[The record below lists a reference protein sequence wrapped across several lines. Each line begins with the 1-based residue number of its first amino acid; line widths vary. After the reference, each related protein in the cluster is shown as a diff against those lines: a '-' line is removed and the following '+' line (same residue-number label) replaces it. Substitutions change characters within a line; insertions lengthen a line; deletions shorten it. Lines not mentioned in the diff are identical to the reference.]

1 MRRFL
6 PLLALS
12 FLALPAFA
20 YGHHGLNVNISTD
33 DEEPLTRCDQ
43 IRVSYDGE
51 RVPVTEESLDARGLR
66 ALTVNTS
73 RNGGVYV
80 IGSEDGTYSVKAC
93 KAAAFADSSSIR
105 ATLSGQNLSAEGPD
119 RSDWVVYFIVRAPRG
134 ANLDLSA
141 HNGPIAVRDVNGTI
155 TAHTQNGPLSLKNTS
170 GTIDASAVNGP
181 VSFAGD
187 SGTVKLRVE
196 NGPLSV
202 KLKSDFWG
210 SGSLDASTANGPL
223 SIKLPANYRSGV
235 VVETDGN
242 GPVSCRAAACRGVR
256 AFRDDGEEDRPR
268 RIELGSGSMVI
279 HLSTTNG
286 PLSIKEQEQD

>member
-6 PLLALS
+6 SLLALS
-12 FLALPAFA
+12 FLALPTFA

-33 DEEPLTRCDQ
+33 DDEPLTRCDQ
-43 IRVSYDGE
+43 IRASFDGE
-51 RVPVTEESLDARGLR
+51 RVPVTEESVDARGLR
-66 ALTVNTS
+66 ALTVHTS

-80 IGSEDGTYSVKAC
+80 IGSDDGTYSIKAC
-93 KAAAFADSSSIR
+93 KASALGDSSSIR
-105 ATLSGQNLSAEGPD
+105 ASLNGQTLSADGPD
-119 RSDWVVYFIVRAPRG
+119 RGDWVVYFIVRAPRN

-141 HNGPIAVRDVNGTI
+141 NNGPVAVRDVNGTI
-155 TAHTQNGPLSLKNTS
+155 TAHTQNGPLSLKNTT

-181 VSFAGD
+181 VSFSGD
-187 SGTVKLRVE
+187 SGNVKLRVE

-202 KLKSDFWG
+202 KLNSDFWG

-223 SIKLPANYRSGV
+223 SLKLPENYRSGV

-256 AFRDDGEEDRPR
+256 AFREDGEMDRPR
-268 RIELGSGSMVI
+268 RIELGSGSMAV
-279 HLSTTNG
+279 HLATTNG
-286 PLSIKEQEQD
+286 PLSIKEQE

>member
-20 YGHHGLNVNISTD
+20 YHSHGLNLNISTD
-33 DEEPLTRCDQ
+33 DDEPLTRCDQ
-43 IRVSYDGE
+43 IRASFDGE
-51 RVPVTEESLDARGLR
+51 RVPVTEETLDTRGVRSL
-66 ALTVNTS
+66 TMHME

-80 IGSEDGTYSVKAC
+80 TGADDGLYSVKAC
-93 KAAAFADSSSIR
+93 RAAAFTDTSSIR
-105 ATLSGQNLSAEGPD
+105 TAINGGTVTADGPD
-119 RSDWVVYFIVRAPRG
+119 RSDWVVYFIVRAPRN
-134 ANLDLSA
+134 ASLDLSA

-170 GTIDASAVNGP
+170 GSVDASAVNGP
-181 VSFAGD
+181 VSFVGD
-187 SGTVKLRVE
+187 SGDVKLRVE

-202 KLKSDFWG
+202 KLNSDFWG
-210 SGSLDASTANGPL
+210 TGSLDASTANGPL
-223 SIKLPANYRSGV
+223 SLKLPQNYRSGV

-242 GPVSCRAAACRGVR
+242 GPVSCKALACRGVR

-268 RIELGSGSMVI
+268 RLELGNGAMVV

-286 PLSIKEQEQD
+286 PLSIKEHD

>member
-6 PLLALS
+6 SLLALS
-12 FLALPAFA
+12 FLAIPAFA

-33 DEEPLTRCDQ
+33 DDEPLTRCDQ
-43 IRVSYDGE
+43 IRASVDGE

-66 ALTVNTS
+66 ALTVHTG

-80 IGSEDGTYSVKAC
+80 SGTDDGAYSVKAC
-93 KAAAFADSSSIR
+93 KASALGDSSSIR
-105 ATLSGQNLSAEGPD
+105 ASLNGQTLSAEGPD
-119 RSDWVVYFIVRAPRG
+119 RSDWVVYFIVRAPRN

-141 HNGPIAVRDVNGTI
+141 NNGPVSVRDVNGTI
-155 TAHTQNGPLSLKNTS
+155 TAHTQNGPLSLKNTT
-170 GTIDASAVNGP
+170 GTVDASAVNGP
-181 VSFAGD
+181 VSFVGD
-187 SGTVKLRVE
+187 SGNVKLRVE

-223 SIKLPANYRSGV
+223 SLKLPENYRSGV

-256 AFRDDGEEDRPR
+256 AFRDDGDEDRPR
-268 RIELGSGSMVI
+268 RIELGNGSMVV

-286 PLSIKEQEQD
+286 PLSIKEQQ

>member
-6 PLLALS
+6 SLLALS
-12 FLALPAFA
+12 FLAIPAFA

-33 DEEPLTRCDQ
+33 DDEPLTRCDQ
-43 IRVSYDGE
+43 IRASVDGE

-66 ALTVNTS
+66 ALTVHTG

-80 IGSEDGTYSVKAC
+80 SGTDDGRYSVKAC
-93 KAAAFADSSSIR
+93 KASALGDSSSIR
-105 ATLSGQNLSAEGPD
+105 ASLNGQTLSAEGPD
-119 RSDWVVYFIVRAPRG
+119 RSDWVVYFIVRAPRN

-141 HNGPIAVRDVNGTI
+141 NNGPVSVRDVNGTI
-155 TAHTQNGPLSLKNTS
+155 TAHTQNGPLSLKNTT
-170 GTIDASAVNGP
+170 GTVDGSAVNGP
-181 VSFAGD
+181 VSFVGD
-187 SGTVKLRVE
+187 SGNVKLRVE

-223 SIKLPANYRSGV
+223 SLKLPENYRSGV

-256 AFRDDGEEDRPR
+256 AFRDDGDEDRPR
-268 RIELGSGSMVI
+268 RIELGNGSMVV

-286 PLSIKEQEQD
+286 PLSIKEQQ

>member
-12 FLALPAFA
+12 FLALPATA
-20 YGHHGLNVNISTD
+20 YRSHGFNVNISTD
-33 DEEPLTRCDQ
+33 GEEPVTRCDQ
-43 IRVSYDGE
+43 IRASFDGE
-51 RVPVTEESLDARGLR
+51 RLPVTEETLDARGVQS
-66 ALTVNTS
+66 LTVHTS

-80 IGSEDGTYSVKAC
+80 TAADDGVYSVKAC
-93 KAAAFADSSSIR
+93 KASAFGDAGSIR
-105 ATLSGQNLSAEGPD
+105 TAINGGTVTADGPD
-119 RSDWVVYFIVRAPRG
+119 RSDWVVYFLVRAPRN
-134 ANLDLSA
+134 ASLDLSA
-141 HNGPIAVRDVNGTI
+141 LNGPIGVRDINGTI
-155 TAHTQNGPLSLKNTS
+155 TAHTQNGPLSLKNSS

-187 SGTVKLRVE
+187 SGDVKLRVE

-202 KLKSDFWG
+202 KLSSDFWG
-210 SGSLDASTANGPL
+210 TGSLDASTENGPL
-223 SIKLPANYRSGV
+223 SLKLPQNYRSGV

-242 GPVSCRAAACRGVR
+242 GPVSCKAVACRGVR

-268 RIELGSGSMVI
+268 RIELGTGSMVV

-286 PLSIKEQEQD
+286 PLSIKERE